1 MLKYKFDVEPES
13 PEVLHAELLKPFTVF
28 LVNGGRLG
36 MQRGNRIEY
45 RVHGGVKGKSVTINM
60 KTGELCKTGRDQY
73 SLFLRMYLRHG
84 GDFIR
89 KLNQQANAAIKAG
102 SAYFIIKDKV
112 AA

>member
-45 RVHGGVKGKSVTINM
+45 KSTKGKSVFINM
-60 KTGELCKTGRDQY
+60 GTGELCKNGKEQY
-73 SLFLRMYLRHG
+73 TLFLRAYLRKG
-84 GDFIR
+84 FEFI
-89 KLNQQANAAIKAG
+89 KDLNKQADAKIAAG
-102 SAYFIIKDKV
+102 SQCFVVRVKKV

>member
-1 MLKYKFDVEPES
+1 MLKYKFDVELES

-28 LVNGGRLG
+28 LLNGGRLG

-45 RVHGGVKGKSVTINM
+45 RVHGGAKGKSVNINM

-84 GDFIR
+84 AEFIR
-89 KLNQQANAAIKAG
+89 NLNQQANAAIKAG
-102 SAYFIIKDKV
+102 SAYFIFKEKV

>member
-1 MLKYKFDVEPES
+1 MKYKFDVEPES

-28 LVNGGRLG
+28 LINGGRIG
-36 MQRGNRIEY
+36 FERGNRIEY